1 MPNRSH
7 FVPTQPP
14 AALVSRGT
22 GRLPCPARQ
31 QRSADCLC
39 LFRECEPGRRSALQ
53 PHLTLKPRILQ
64 RAFGHEQQAIGLER
78 LFDEIIGAAFDRG
91 CRGFDVAMTRNHDDR
106 EFGMLLL
113 EAVEQLQTIKPA
125 AFEPN
130 IEENEIRPAR
140 HHGGKRLVAVAGH
153 AAAMALVLQNAGDQ
167 LADIRLIVDDQDIG
181 CHRVRNN

>member
-1 MPNRSH
+1 MPALSCATITGSSLRISISGMK
-7 FVPTQPP
+7 P
-14 AALVSRGT
+14 AG
-22 GRLPCPARQ
+22 
-31 QRSADCLC
+31 
-39 LFRECEPGRRSALQ
+39 GRRYSRTSRLR
-53 PHLTLKPRILQ
+53 HEFSK
-64 RAFGHEQQAIGLER
+64 RAFGHEQQAIGLEW
-78 LFDEIIGAAFDRG
+78 LFDEIIGAALDHG
-91 CRGFDVAMTRNHDDR
+91 HRGFDIAMTRNHDDR